1 MNFAGESSGG
11 NKDEKRSWSDVVVD
25 SENCLRF
32 IEIPDSA
39 LEGDV
44 LKIPKE
50 ILERG
55 AKRLRSAAVAQFLG
69 KAPPIRVF
77 SSVANRLWGYEGPV
91 IISVIADGFFLIE
104 FHSESLCDWVLG
116 RSWHIHNTALVM
128 RQWQKGIAPMVFSP
142 TATPEWITFRKV
154 PPAMIDLEGISWL
167 SSRIGKPMKK
177 FVREGIDVKVCLLRD
192 RTTPC
197 PRVLKVELEDG
208 EVCDIEVVQMQAR
221 EYGRKPPT
229 KAVYVVKNASKEII
243 NEEKVESDPAPE
255 SEAQPTNPTSDETK
269 KKRRKKKK
277 KAVKVSKKDDK
288 TGDESSEV
296 DETFD
301 IQDEQAQSTPRVGT
315 SVAGSESA
323 PSVQGTDSAS
333 KEERP
338 ALIIEETSNDVG
350 MEGTPQKDIVS
361 PEQVNDIED
370 IISTIEKTQKDEW
383 THDGHKANFGIFL
396 QHSKPAKSKQLR
408 FISGVKTRHKN
419 RQR

>member
-69 KAPPIRVF
+69 KAPPIR
-77 SSVANRLWGYEGPV
+77 
-91 IISVIADGFFLIE
+91 
-104 FHSESLCDWVLG
+104 
-116 RSWHIHNTALVM
+116 
-128 RQWQKGIAPMVFSP
+128 KGIAPMVFSP